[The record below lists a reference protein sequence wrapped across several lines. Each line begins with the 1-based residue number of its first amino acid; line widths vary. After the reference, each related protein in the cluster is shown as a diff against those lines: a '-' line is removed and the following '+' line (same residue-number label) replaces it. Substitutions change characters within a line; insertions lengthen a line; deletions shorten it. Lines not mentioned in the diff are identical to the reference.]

1 VRYHALS
8 CDYDGTLAEDG
19 TARDETLGA
28 LARLRESGRRII
40 LVTGRELA
48 DLRRVFDRFDLFDR
62 VVTENGAV
70 LYRPEKREEKVLA
83 EPPSPEFVKALR
95 AEGVSPLSVGRVI
108 VATTEPHD
116 KTVLDVIHRQGL
128 ELHVVF
134 NKGSVMVLPS
144 GSNKAKGLADALSEL
159 CLSFHEVVGIGDAEN
174 DHAFL
179 AECEC
184 AVAVASALPA
194 VRERADLVTS
204 GGAGRG
210 VVELAERLLKD
221 DLADVAPRLDRHDL
235 EVGVRPSGEVVRIP
249 AYGVNVLVAGSPGG
263 GKSTFATSI
272 LERLMEAKRQFCI
285 IDPEGDYPSL
295 EGAVV
300 LGDKNRVPSVDEV
313 LDLLAKPERNG
324 VVNLLGID
332 LGGRPAFFETLF
344 PRLVEMRSRTG
355 RPHWIVVDETHHLL
369 PAPANAD
376 QVLPRVV
383 EGLMLLTVH
392 PDHVAPALLSLVDV
406 IVVVGTEPGKTLETF
421 SKALGVTPPR
431 VAAGELDVGALI
443 GWWYRE
449 ATPPFLFRSIPPQAE
464 RRRHI
469 RKYAAGELKPE
480 RSFYFQGP
488 EGKLNLRAHNLTM
501 FVQLGEGVDDETWM
515 HHLRRGDY
523 SDWMRRCIKDEALAA
538 AVAAVESGPNQSPQ
552 QTRRRIRDLIEDRY
566 TAPA

>member
-1 VRYHALS
+1 VRYHALA

-19 TARDETLGA
+19 TAREETLAA
-28 LARLRESGRRII
+28 LARVRESGRRIV
-40 LVTGRELA
+40 LVTGRELP
-48 DLRRVFDRFDLFDR
+48 DLRRVFDRFDLFDH
-62 VVTENGAV
+62 VVAENGGV
-70 LYRPEKREEKVLA
+70 LYRPDKREEKVIA
-83 EPPSPEFVKALR
+83 EPPSPEFVRALR
-95 AEGVSPLSVGRVI
+95 AEGVSPLSVGRVV
-108 VATTEPHD
+108 VATTEPHER
-116 KTVLDVIHRQGL
+116 TVLDVIHRQGL
-128 ELHVVF
+128 ELHVAF

-144 GSNKAKGLADALSEL
+144 GMNKAKGLAAALAEL

-194 VRERADLVTS
+194 VKERADLVTKA
-204 GGAGRG
+204 GAGRG
-210 VVELAERLLKD
+210 VVELAEHLIKD
-221 DLADVAPRLDRHDL
+221 DLADAAPRLARHDL

-249 AYGVNVLVAGSPGG
+249 AYGVNVLVAGTPGG

-272 LERLMEAKRQFCI
+272 LERLMEAQRQFCI

-300 LGDKNRVPSVDEV
+300 LGDRKRVPGVDEL

-324 VVNLLGID
+324 VVDLLGIEME
-332 LGGRPAFFETLF
+332 GRPAFFETLF

-355 RPHWIVVDETHHLL
+355 RPHWIVIDETHHLL
-369 PAPANAD
+369 PASAD
-376 QVLPRVV
+376 AAEVLPREVQ
-383 EGLMLLTVH
+383 GLMLLTVH
-392 PDHVAPALLSLVDV
+392 PDRVAPALLSAVDL

-421 SKALGVTPPR
+421 SKALGVAPPR
-431 VAAGELDVGALI
+431 VRTGELDVGTLI
-443 GWWYRE
+443 GWWYRQ

-469 RKYAAGELKPE
+469 RKYAAGELRPD

-501 FVQLGEGVDDETWM
+501 FLQLGEGVDDETWM

-523 SDWMRRCIKDEALAA
+523 SSWMRRCIKDEALAA
-538 AVAAVESGPNQSPQ
+538 AVAAVEGDPEQTPEE
-552 QTRRRIRDLIEDRY
+552 TRRRIRELIEDRY